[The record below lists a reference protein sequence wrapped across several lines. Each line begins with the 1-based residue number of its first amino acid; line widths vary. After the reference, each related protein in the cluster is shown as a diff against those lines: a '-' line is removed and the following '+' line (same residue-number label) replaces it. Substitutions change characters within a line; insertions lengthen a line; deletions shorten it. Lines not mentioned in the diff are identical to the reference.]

1 MTGSARSEMLARIRH
16 ASRNGEPQAIAD
28 ELRSLGRAPA
38 ASLPCEDL
46 ATAFLVNVL
55 KNQGTADCAED
66 RSAAVSAVSK
76 YLYEHH
82 RTHRLVAGNDQ
93 RLAAMPWRDAGV
105 LPRFGALES
114 GEPVAVSYARLG
126 VAEIGG
132 TVTFTGKANPASN
145 NLLGETHIVLVD
157 ATDLVADMEA
167 AWARIDQLLSA
178 EGRPRGINFIAGPS
192 STGDIEGKLVQ
203 GAHGPRQWH
212 VILLAD
218 AAAERLDRA
227 RALAA
232 PGA

>member
-1 MTGSARSEMLARIRH
+1 MSDSARGDMLARIRH
-16 ASRNGEPQAIAD
+16 ASHNAGREAIEG

-55 KNQGTADCAED
+55 KNQGTTDCAED
-66 RSAAVSAVSK
+66 RSAAVAAVAK
-76 YLYEHH
+76 DLYEHH
-82 RTHRLVAGNDQ
+82 KTHRLVAGNDR

-126 VAEIGG
+126 IAEIGG
-132 TVTFTGKANPASN
+132 VVTFTGKANPASN
-145 NLLGETHIVLVD
+145 NLLGENHIVFVD

-167 AWARIDQLLSA
+167 AWVRIEQLVND

-192 STGDIEGKLVQ
+192 STGDIEGKIVQ

-212 VILLAD
+212 VILLVE
-218 AAAERLDRA
+218 AAEERLSKA
-227 RALAA
+227 LALAA